1 MPHSS
6 KESDGKEC
14 FASLNRRLHTRQQKA
29 FFSMNS
35 AHSIKT
41 CLSMAYLSLKTHRF
55 IPIYSHL
62 SGMGI
67 NPNRSLEIFLC
78 KKSDYSRLCHRY
90 SICMLTQY
98 ADFALF
104 QDKMKANFSNDRF
117 RINGNDFTCKSHQFR
132 LNLQHTTLQIPKTKC
147 MEKMKETLPQRKVT
161 GRICIK
167 TDLIPT
173 ATLRKAY
180 LRRKNLLS

>member
-6 KESDGKEC
+6 KKSDGKEC

-62 SGMGI
+62 SGMG
-67 NPNRSLEIFLC
+67 
-78 KKSDYSRLCHRY
+78 
-90 SICMLTQY
+90 
-98 ADFALF
+98 
-104 QDKMKANFSNDRF
+104 
-117 RINGNDFTCKSHQFR
+117 INGNDFTCKSHQFR